1 MDDRIDF
8 SISKMIF
15 KGLLDENT
23 PRYLQLQIQES
34 TRLLR
39 NSQQL
44 TTLMFK
50 DQPNVKSSFLDYA
63 NKVYNEI
70 PQTIKTKKDSLSAIS
85 SKLKKFFYDK
95 TLARSLK

>member
-1 MDDRIDF
+1 MDERIDF

-23 PRYLQLQIQES
+23 PRYLQLQIQEN

-39 NSQQL
+39 NSQKL

-50 DQPNVKSSFLDYA
+50 DQPNLKSSFLDYA

-70 PQTIKTKKDSLSAIS
+70 PQTIKTNDSLSAIF
-85 SKLKKFFYDK
+85 SKLKKFFR
-95 TLARSLK
+95 LI

>member
-1 MDDRIDF
+1 
-8 SISKMIF
+8 
-15 KGLLDENT
+15 
-23 PRYLQLQIQES
+23 
-34 TRLLR
+34 
-39 NSQQL
+39 
-44 TTLMFK
+44 MFK
-50 DQPNVKSSFLDYA
+50 DQPNVKSSLLDYA